1 MKKLLLSLSLILW
14 LFTATATSKELSKAE
29 KVGELSFQVVNF
41 IDMMQ
46 TIEIVQHSDR
56 WYETNPILGKHP
68 QQHEVITYFMIRGA
82 THYHI
87 TKWLPKKFRPVWLT
101 VTFLPQIPLIEHN
114 HNLGIRIG
122 W

>member
-1 MKKLLLSLSLILW
+1 MKKLLLLILI
-14 LFTATATSKELSKAE
+14 LLSSTAISEELSKPE
-29 KVGELSFQVVNF
+29 KVVELSFQVVNF

-46 TIEIVQHSDR
+46 TLEIVQHCDQY
-56 WYETNPILGKHP
+56 YETNPILGKHP

-87 TKWLPKKFRPVWLT
+87 TKWLPEKFRIPWLT
-101 VTFLPQIPLIEHN
+101 ITFLPQVPIIEHN

>member
-1 MKKLLLSLSLILW
+1 MKKLLLLILI
-14 LFTATATSKELSKAE
+14 LLSSTAISEELSKGE

-46 TIEIVQHSDR
+46 TLEIVQHGDLY
-56 WYETNPILGKHP
+56 YETNPILGKHP

-82 THYHI
+82 THYHV
-87 TKWLPKKFRPVWLT
+87 TKWLPKKFRIPWLT
-101 VTFLPQIPLIEHN
+101 GTFFPQVPVIKQN

>member
-1 MKKLLLSLSLILW
+1 MKKLLFTLILC
-14 LFTATATSKELSKAE
+14 LLSFTAISKELSKAE
-29 KVGELSFQVVNF
+29 KTGELAFQAANF
-41 IDMMQ
+41 IDMLQ
-46 TIEIVQHSDR
+46 TIEIVEHSDK

-101 VTFLPQIPLIEHN
+101 VTFLPQIPIIEHN

>member
-1 MKKLLLSLSLILW
+1 MKKLLLSLTLILW
-14 LFTATATSKELSKAE
+14 LSTANSEELSKAE

-46 TIEIVQHSDR
+46 TLEIVQHSDK

-87 TKWLPKKFRPVWLT
+87 TKWLPKKFRIPWLT
-101 VTFLPQIPLIEHN
+101 ITVLPQIPIIEHN

>member
-1 MKKLLLSLSLILW
+1 MKKLLFTLILI
-14 LFTATATSKELSKAE
+14 LLSSTAISEELSKSE
-29 KVGELSFQVVNF
+29 KIGELAFQTVNF

-46 TIEIVQHSDR
+46 TLEIVQHSDLY
-56 WYETNPILGKHP
+56 YETNPILGKHP

-82 THYHI
+82 GHYHM
-87 TKWLPKKFRPVWLT
+87 TKWLPKKFRPAWLT
-101 VTFLPQIPLIEHN
+101 ITFLPQIPIIEHT